1 LVKKVGENELSSS
14 LRQIVAEAWTFR
26 WKVEL
31 EAQIRFQRL
40 AERLARNGALPV
52 VIELADRASSDERRH
67 AALCADLAREYGGNL
82 IPGKVSAPEISPP
95 GLEEKKRV
103 LYEVVA
109 ACCITET
116 ESTSVLTTLL
126 NSVRGG
132 KMHRILRELLRD
144 EVGHSRLGWAHLA
157 HQSAQGDIG
166 FLERLIPNMLEGHV
180 EDGLFEPAPAELESS
195 ELLAH
200 GVLPHS
206 MKRSVFTLTL
216 LEVVFPG
223 LEGLGV
229 HTGPARQWLLRKSS
243 QIAEA
248 S

>member
-1 LVKKVGENELSSS
+1 MVKKVGENEVSSS
-14 LRQIVAEAWTFR
+14 LCRIVAEAWTFR

-31 EAQIRFQRL
+31 EAQIRFERL

-52 VIELADRASSDERRH
+52 VVELAERASSDERRH
-67 AALCADLAREYGGNL
+67 AELCADLARKYGGDL
-82 IPGKVSAPEISPP
+82 IPGEISVPEIAPP
-95 GLEEKKRV
+95 GLEEKKSV

-132 KMHRILRELLRD
+132 KMHQVLRELLRD

-157 HQSAQGDIG
+157 HESTQGNIG
-166 FLERLIPNMLEGHV
+166 FLERLIPDMLEGHV
-180 EDGLFEPAPAELESS
+180 AEDLFAAASPELESS

-206 MKRSVFTLTL
+206 MKRSVFKMTL

-223 LEGLGV
+223 LETLGV
-229 HTGPARQWLLRKSS
+229 PTGPARQWLVRRSS
-243 QIAEA
+243 QSAQA